1 MFEILINFHM
11 TYVWLL
17 KSGKM
22 PSLIIIPQN
31 VVFKKTQKLLNYWN
45 FRKEREREII

>member
-22 PSLIIIPQN
+22 PSLIIIPSN
-31 VVFKKTQKLLNYWN
+31 VVFKKNKNYWIIETSG
-45 FRKEREREII
+45 KREII

>member
-22 PSLIIIPQN
+22 PSLIIIPLN
-31 VVFKKTQKLLNYWN
+31 VVFKKNPKIIELLKLQ
-45 FRKEREREII
+45 EREREII